1 MIRLLILAL
10 LFFLGYTLVNA
21 VLRSFSDRGRQ
32 VPREKTRQGEEMV
45 RDPQCGTYLPR
56 GDALTA
62 VVRGEKHYFCS
73 PECRR
78 KFKEKPPGSGR

>member
-10 LFFLGYTLVNA
+10 LFFLGYTLVSA
-21 VLRSFSDRGRQ
+21 VLRSFSGRGRQ
-32 VPREKTRQGEEMV
+32 VPPEKTRQGEEMV

-62 VVRGEKHYFCS
+62 VVRGEKHYFCGR
-73 PECRR
+73 ECRR
-78 KFKEKPPGSGR
+78 KFQEKSPGSGR